1 MEYARFIIKVIFY
14 IDQDAENWCLTRSQA
29 TPSSLNKV
37 QDTNPGGFVVL
48 QSVSAAGL
56 ILIVTLIKLLF

>member
-1 MEYARFIIKVIFY
+1 MIYY

-29 TPSSLNKV
+29 TPSSLNNV

-48 QSVSAAGL
+48 QPVSAAGL
-56 ILIVTLIKLLF
+56 IVITTLIKLLL